1 MTTPNCQR
9 PIPQQHRARCLGVG
23 SWWLGV
29 CCVAVL
35 QAQLAGSGSLVQ
47 PRVTVDETHGTYAV
61 AAQFEV
67 PQPSSRALAVLT
79 DYERIPRFMPGVL
92 TSIVRER
99 SDGRVLIEQEAVSR
113 MMMFS
118 KRIHLL
124 LEVREE
130 ADTLRFRDAAGRS
143 FISYEGT
150 WHLAERDGRTVITY
164 ELRAR
169 PNFDVPGFLLGRLLK
184 RDARQMIDSLRAEI
198 AARRD

>member
-1 MTTPNCQR
+1 MGVGR
-9 PIPQQHRARCLGVG
+9 RGLGV
-23 SWWLGV
+23 LLL
-29 CCVAVL
+29 AVL
-35 QAQLAGSGSLVQ
+35 DAQPAGSGGAVGLSK
-47 PRVTVDETHGTYAV
+47 VTVEEAQGTYAV

-67 PQPSSRALAVLT
+67 PQPPSHALAVLT
-79 DYERIPRFMPGVL
+79 DYEHIPRFMPGVR

-99 SDGRVLIEQEAVSR
+99 SAGRVVVEQEAVSR

-130 ADTLRFRDAAGRS
+130 GDTLRFRDAAGHS
-143 FISYEGT
+143 FSTYEGT
-150 WHLAERDGRTVITY
+150 WHLSELSGRTVVTY
-164 ELRAR
+164 ELRAK
-169 PNFDVPGFLLGRLLK
+169 PNFDVPGFLLGRLLR

>member
-1 MTTPNCQR
+1 M
-9 PIPQQHRARCLGVG
+9 GVG
-23 SWWLGV
+23 SWSLGV
-29 CCVAVL
+29 FLLAVL
-35 QAQLAGSGSLVQ
+35 EASLAGSGSPVQ
-47 PRVTVDETHGTYAV
+47 PRVTVEETQGTYAV

-79 DYERIPRFMPGVL
+79 DYEQIPRFMPGVRS
-92 TSIVRER
+92 SIVRER
-99 SDGRVLIEQEAVSR
+99 SYGRVLVEQEAVSR

-130 ADTLRFRDAAGRS
+130 VDTLRFRDAAGRS
-143 FISYEGT
+143 FTTYEGT

-164 ELRAR
+164 QLRAK
-169 PNFDVPGFLLGRLLK
+169 PNFEVPGFLLGRLLK